1 MWERLVVAL
10 YRRTPE
16 RPRRA
21 VVRLFTPSYRV
32 GALAVLRRPDGRV
45 LLVDQPYV
53 EGWALPGGD
62 LKRGETVA
70 AGLARELR
78 EELGLDVPVAPPVL
92 AHQRAHDRW
101 VTFVTTFTVPDAV
114 ADGLA
119 PRSAELSRLG
129 WFDPDALPSVH
140 PDAAPPLHLAL
151 GSRAAV
157 GPAELDLPG

>member
-10 YRRTPE
+10 YSRTPE

-21 VVRLFTPSYRV
+21 VVRLVTPGYRV

-78 EELGLDVPVAPPVL
+78 EELGLELEVGTPVL
-92 AHQRAHDRW
+92 AQQRAHDRW
-101 VTFVTTFTVPDAV
+101 VTFVTAVDVSDPV
-114 ADGLA
+114 ADGIR
-119 PRSAELSRLG
+119 PRSEELSRLA
-129 WFDPDALPSVH
+129 WHAPDALPAMH
-140 PDAAPPLHLAL
+140 ADAGGPLLLALRHLPPLP
-151 GSRAAV
+151 R
-157 GPAELDLPG
+157 